1 MKAQKKTA
9 LSLATANVPGTMGKV
24 FSKLAG
30 AGINVPALTAWI
42 EAGKGQFRL
51 ITDDNEKAAELLR
64 KDGYA
69 PSMEEVVVVTAEN
82 KAGAAWAIGEKLGQA
97 GINILKA
104 FATSG
109 GAGEGML
116 VLFTEDNDKAVTAL
130 S

>member
-9 LSLATANVPGTMGKV
+9 LCLATADELGTMGKV

-30 AGINVPALTAWI
+30 AGINVPALTAWV

-51 ITDDNEKAAELLR
+51 ITEDNDKAAGLLR
-64 KDGYA
+64 EEGYT
-69 PSMEEVVVVTAEN
+69 PSTEEVVVVTAEN
-82 KAGAAWAIGEKLGQA
+82 KAGVAWAIGEKLGEA
-97 GINILKA
+97 GVNILKA

-109 GAGEGML
+109 GAGEGMF